1 MSALGFVY
9 LFWTVLSGLLRGDLV
24 PGYASL
30 IGVTVTLG
38 GCQLAF
44 IGVIGQYLA
53 RVFEEVKGRPMYLVK
68 QMPDEP
74 VMSVTRKAMSS
85 PDERPLSSRRE

>member
-1 MSALGFVY
+1 A
-9 LFWTVLSGLLRGDLV
+9 WTVGRGLLHGGLV

-44 IGVIGQYLA
+44 IGLIGEYLA
-53 RVFEEVKGRPMYLVK
+53 RVFEEVKGRPIYLVK
-68 QMPDEP
+68 QLP
-74 VMSVTRKAMSS
+74 V
-85 PDERPLSSRRE
+85 SSRPVKAPPSVPVE